1 MSNLDWEKNLMSTH
15 TLRAII
21 LAASL
26 VLSGCLGP
34 GTPEE
39 QLQSIEELLTK
50 DLPFT
55 PKQKTDLDVFIANG
69 REALDAGNKD
79 QAGEAFGEALAIM
92 KIAED
97 AAIFNK
103 AD

>member
-1 MSNLDWEKNLMSTH
+1 MIAH
-15 TLRAII
+15 PLRII
-21 LAASL
+21 ALAASL
-26 VLSGCLGP
+26 VLAGCLGP

-39 QLQSIEELLTK
+39 QLQSIEELMTK
-50 DLPFT
+50 NLPFT
-55 PKQKTDLDVFIANG
+55 PQQKTDLDAHIAKG
-69 REALDAGNKD
+69 REALDSGNKD
-79 QAGEAFGEALAIM
+79 QAGDSFSKALAIM

>member
-1 MSNLDWEKNLMSTH
+1 MIITP
-15 TLRAII
+15 LRVIL
-21 LAASL
+21 LAATL

-39 QLQSIEELLTK
+39 QLQAIQELQAK
-50 DLPFT
+50 DLPVT
-55 PKQKTDLDVFIANG
+55 PDQETQLAALIVKG
-69 REALDAGNKD
+69 REALEAGNKEL
-79 QAGEAFGEALAIM
+79 AGEAFGKALDILE
-92 KIAED
+92 IAED

>member
-1 MSNLDWEKNLMSTH
+1 MIAIP
-15 TLRAII
+15 LRAIA

-26 VLSGCLGP
+26 VLASCLGP

-39 QLQSIEELLTK
+39 QLQAIQELQAKNLPVTK
-50 DLPFT
+50 
-55 PKQKTDLDVFIANG
+55 KQQTELDVHIAKG
-69 REALDAGNKD
+69 REALEAGNKE
-79 QAGEAFGEALAIM
+79 QAGEALGKALAIL

-97 AAIFNK
+97 AALFNK

>member
-1 MSNLDWEKNLMSTH
+1 MT
-15 TLRAII
+15 TIPFRAIA

-26 VLSGCLGP
+26 VLAGCLGP

-39 QLQSIEELLTK
+39 QLQSIEELQNK
-50 DLPFT
+50 NLPVT
-55 PKQKTDLDVFIANG
+55 PKQKTELETHINKG
-69 REALDAGNKD
+69 REALAAGNKE
-79 QAGEAFGEALAIM
+79 QAGEEFGKALAIL

>member
-1 MSNLDWEKNLMSTH
+1 MIATP
-15 TLRAII
+15 LRALA

-26 VLSGCLGP
+26 FLAACLGP

-39 QLQSIEELLTK
+39 QLEAIQVLQAK
-50 DLPFT
+50 DLPVT
-55 PKQKTDLDVFIANG
+55 EAQKTELEAHIDSG
-69 REALDAGNKD
+69 RKALEGGDKA
-79 QAGEAFGEALAIM
+79 AAAAAFDKALAILN
-92 KIAED
+92 IAED